1 MFEKERFH
9 MLNKSV
15 LEEIALAIGGGKSSQ
30 SVGVGST

>member
-15 LEEIALAIGGGKSSQ
+15 LEEIALAIGG
-30 SVGVGST
+30 VGVGST

>member
-1 MFEKERFH
+1 

-15 LEEIALAIGGGKSSQ
+15 LEEIALAIGGGGKSSQ